1 MFPSERISTPII
13 DNLGRNNLSIRS
25 GSRLLLIYNREEKGI
40 LADFGRLLADF
51 LPRKYYFGRVW
62 VENFDNFAEI
72 SIFVVYLH
80 GHLKRGIFMAF

>member
-1 MFPSERISTPII
+1 MFPSERISTLII
-13 DNLGRNNLSIRS
+13 DNLGRNDLSIRS
-25 GSRLLLIYNREEKGI
+25 GSRLHLIYNWEENGI
-40 LADFGRLLADF
+40 LADF

>member
-1 MFPSERISTPII
+1 MNPCDVFW
-13 DNLGRNNLSIRS
+13 L
-25 GSRLLLIYNREEKGI
+25 NRVGV
-40 LADFGRLLADF
+40 GRLLADF

-80 GHLKRGIFMAF
+80 GHLKRGFFMAF